1 MNKEEFVKALTF
13 LTVAYNK
20 EFTSEQTGIWYE
32 FFKEDNI
39 NTFKTAIKRV
49 VSKNKYIPSIAE
61 IKQEMALIST
71 PSLQLDPDE
80 EWETVLIAIRK
91 YGYYK
96 QLEALATLKPLTKH
110 IVKIIGWGRL
120 CSSESIQWEKKEF
133 IEIFKNKK
141 DNAEEVAMLSEP
153 TMTLA
158 ELTRKS
164 QEYLQLEEQKL
175 LN

>member
-1 MNKEEFVKALTF
+1 MTQQELLKALKYLGT
-13 LTVAYNK
+13 AYNK
-20 EFTSEQTGIWYE
+20 EFTQEQASVW
-32 FFKEDNI
+32 FDLFKDDDPKLFI
-39 NTFKTAIKRV
+39 MAIKRI
-49 VSKNKYIPSIAE
+49 VSKNKYIPSISE
-61 IKQEMALIST
+61 IKQEMAIISQ

-80 EWETVLIAIRK
+80 EWEKVLIALRK

-96 QLEALATLKPLTKH
+96 PREALETLTPLTRH
-110 IVKIIGWGRL
+110 IVRVIGWGRL
-120 CSSESIQWEKKEF
+120 CSSESIQWERKEF
-133 IEIFKNKK
+133 IELFKNKK